1 MTDEL
6 AEKLT
11 LADATVSLYRDI
23 KFMNGTKEI
32 GGGDRMVVR
41 YLTANEEDVVIVHE
55 GAEPQIKR
63 LVPQVEIT
71 TSSLTVP
78 ATSRGGFSLAA
89 VDAETEKRLLA
100 IYKMFPAGGK

>member
-1 MTDEL
+1 MADGL
-6 AEKLT
+6 AENLT

-32 GGGDRMVVR
+32 GSGDRMVVQ

-71 TSSLTVP
+71 TSSLAVP